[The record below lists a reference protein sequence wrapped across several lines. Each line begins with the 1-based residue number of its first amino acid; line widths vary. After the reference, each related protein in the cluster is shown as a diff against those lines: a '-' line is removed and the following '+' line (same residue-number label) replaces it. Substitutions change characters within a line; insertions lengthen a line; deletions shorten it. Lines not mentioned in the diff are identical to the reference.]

1 MNDLTKYIMGVAAKS
16 NVEKRQVGCVI
27 TWGDDIVSEGYN
39 IQGEGV
45 TPDVHAEIMALEV
58 MIAEGTIA
66 SEDFKDLVLHVTHP
80 PCPACAK
87 AIASHGI
94 TKVKVIEA
102 FMKFDGD
109 KTRYDLVDGDFG
121 DTLFTITPEDC
132 SIERQLFLLERQLRS
147 KDLAKNQKLA
157 TYTLMQKMVKY
168 GALKAFEE
176 VAEVLTFGA
185 RKYKP
190 NNWRQCEDYGRYLAA
205 AWRHHLAEDET
216 DEESGLP
223 HRAHF
228 MTNIMF
234 LHTKLVQIR
243 DENKNVI

>member
-1 MNDLTKYIMGVAAKS
+1 MKDLTKYIMGVAAKS
-16 NVEKRQVGCVI
+16 NVEKRQVGCAI
-27 TWGDDIVSEGYN
+27 TLGDTIVAEGYN

-45 TPDVHAEIMALEV
+45 EPDVHAEIMALEV
-58 MIAEGTIA
+58 LIAEATIA
-66 SEDFKDLVLHVTHP
+66 TVDFKDLVLYVTHP

-94 TKVKVIEA
+94 TKVEVVEA

-109 KTRYDLVDGDFG
+109 KTRYDLVDGGFG
-121 DTLFTITPEDC
+121 EYLFICNSNDC
-132 SIERQLFLLERQLRS
+132 NIERTLFLLEQQLRNGAR
-147 KDLAKNQKLA
+147 KGEVLA
-157 TYTLMQKMVKY
+157 TDILMQKFAKY
-168 GALKAFEE
+168 GALKTFKEI
-176 VAEVLTFGA
+176 AEVLTFGA

-205 AWRHHLAEDET
+205 AWRHHLAEDEV
-216 DEESGLP
+216 DEESGLS

-234 LHTKLVQIR
+234 LHTKLVQIH
-243 DENKNVI
+243 N